1 MNEQVDVR
9 RGAYHDSVTLM
20 QVSKAVAATP
30 GVSAV
35 QVAMATELNV
45 EVLTGMGF
53 TVPGDAGANDLLI
66 AVRGQD
72 PEGVSAGLAAV
83 DAALA
88 DLRRRTSA
96 PQGMGAPPEPRTL
109 GSAIER
115 GEANLVVISVPGG
128 HAVIETYDA
137 IDRGA
142 SVMLFSDNVPV
153 EDEVALKRA
162 ADAADVLVMGPD
174 CGTAVVSGVALGFA
188 NVVRRGPVGIV
199 AASGTGAQ
207 QVMCL
212 LDAADVGVSHCLGV
226 GGRDLKA
233 AVGGL
238 AAKAALRALAADEA
252 TQDVIVVSKPPAQEV
267 LDEVAAL
274 AAELDLTVRW
284 AILGAGRPDLTTSTE
299 RALAEA
305 GRGIPTWPSRVA
317 EDGDP
322 GTRSAALRGLF
333 CGGTLA
339 EESMLIAAP
348 VLGRVMS
355 NIAHDEDLLLTGA
368 MTGPGHLVIDFG
380 DDGLTRGRAHPMI
393 DPTLRMERIA
403 SEARDAEC
411 GVLLLD
417 LVLGHGAHPDP
428 AGDLAE
434 AIRAAKA
441 AAGRDLPVVV
451 SLVGTDSDPQDR
463 AAAEAALADAG
474 ASVFLSNA
482 AATRHALALLGHDAA
497 RLHPVEREQ
506 IAGETTPVPAIRAHS
521 TGWRSESGSKSGE
534 EPLRGLLSAEPVV
547 ATAGVSLFAGA
558 LTEQAVQVVQTEWQ
572 PANDAAR
579 EGLAGVMADR
589 RRAAANAEAL
599 ARMTA
604 AEATLVDVVPAAD
617 ALGLERGTFLHAGPP
632 IEWER
637 ASGPLKGALI
647 GAVLFEGLAET
658 PEDAERALARGDFAW
673 EPCHHRDAVGPMA
686 GVVSPSMWMYELAD
700 DVHGNRSWCSLNE
713 GLGKVLRYGAYGQ
726 EVIDRLHW
734 MNSVLGPILQQS
746 VRASGPFDIKAI
758 LTQMLQMGDEGH
770 NRNRAGSLMLLREL
784 LPGMITADAPSSDIA
799 EAVRFSGANEHFFL
813 NLGMP
818 ACKLATLA
826 AHGIPGSS
834 VVTTMARN
842 GTDFGIRVSGTGE
855 QWFTGPANTP
865 EGLFLGSYGPEDAN
879 PDIGDSAITETGGI
893 GGFAMAAAPAI
904 VKFVGGDVPFAL
916 TATQTMYEI
925 TQGEHP
931 TFQVPILDF
940 RGTPTG
946 IDVTK
951 VIRTGI
957 LPQINTGM
965 AGRVAGTGQVG
976 AGLVTPP
983 MHCFTG
989 AIDGLAAAVRE
1000 AT

>member
-35 QVAMATELNV
+35 QVAMATELNL

-142 SVMLFSDNVPV
+142 SVMLFSDNVSV

-506 IAGETTPVPAIRAHS
+506 IAGETTPVPAICAHS

-579 EGLAGVMADR
+579 EGLARVMADR

-983 MHCFTG
+983 MDCFTG

>member
-83 DAALA
+83 DAALS

-142 SVMLFSDNVPV
+142 SVMLFSDNVSV

-322 GTRSAALRGLF
+322 GTRGAALRGLF

-434 AIRAAKA
+434 AILAAKA

-506 IAGETTPVPAIRAHS
+506 IAGETTPVPAICAHS

-547 ATAGVSLFAGA
+547 ATAGVSLFADA

-604 AEATLVDVVPAAD
+604 AEATLVDVVTAAD

-784 LPGMITADAPSSDIA
+784 LPGMITADAPSNDIA